1 MVEYCRYC
9 RKQRTGPVCHHCGHN
24 YEPKRIDE
32 VKQEMKRQLRKTR
45 MHVPPLLALVIFAV
59 IVALVILLGI
69 ILISPQS
76 AKKSTIDAN
85 AILNQNNKINDV
97 IRSTQISNSNIVGS
111 IGATQTP
118 KLRVFHQM
126 VNQLGG
132 GLGCF
137 GRVDGGVTNSGSADA
152 QNVIVTCTA
161 EEYSVEKDLGF
172 VKAHDTKTFQA
183 IINYD
188 CSYQRDEECIVSC
201 DNC

>member
-1 MVEYCRYC
+1 MVEYCKYC
-9 RKQRTGPVCHHCGHN
+9 GKQRTGEVCHYCGHR

-32 VKQEMKRQLRKTR
+32 VKHEMKRQLRKTKMR
-45 MHVPPLLALVIFAV
+45 VPPLLALVIFAV
-59 IVALVILLGI
+59 IFALIVLLGVV
-69 ILISPQS
+69 LLSPQS
-76 AKKSTIDAN
+76 AKKSTVA
-85 AILNQNNKINDV
+85 LNTITNQV
-97 IRSTQISNSNIVGS
+97 VSTISASQTNQTNTAGGS
-111 IGATQTP
+111 P
-118 KLRVFHQM
+118 NLRVFHQM

-132 GLGCF
+132 GMGCF

-152 QNVIVTCTA
+152 QNVIVICTA

-188 CSYQRDEECIVSC
+188 CSYQREEECSVSC